1 MNKKVVIGIAL
12 MVAVNV
18 ATVFYVNRQ
27 VFGLQQTVREL
38 RGLAIKLSPE
48 FESKLESDLSAVV
61 EGVKTSTDNT
71 VASIAPAVKSVVN
84 GMERTVADMKLSA
97 DNAVAEMT
105 PTMQTA
111 IHNASS
117 NLVEMCRSKVLGNEL
132 EAERS
137 YQKAIQALDEGD
149 FVLAKLYCMNAIN
162 HSPTKKLYFEKLLE
176 ISRKTGDETR
186 DDLEQIKGALELGIF
201 QVAAD
206 DVLGMRNMLAAT

>member
-1 MNKKVVIGIAL
+1 MIGIAL

-84 GMERTVADMKLSA
+84 GMNCS
-97 DNAVAEMT
+97 
-105 PTMQTA
+105 
-111 IHNASS
+111 
-117 NLVEMCRSKVLGNEL
+117 G
-132 EAERS
+132 
-137 YQKAIQALDEGD
+137 Y
-149 FVLAKLYCMNAIN
+149 
-162 HSPTKKLYFEKLLE
+162 
-176 ISRKTGDETR
+176 ET
-186 DDLEQIKGALELGIF
+186 IG
-201 QVAAD
+201 
-206 DVLGMRNMLAAT
+206 